1 MNFSP
6 VHTLSP
12 RDPALQALADLP
24 IEVPFH
30 SIIGQKIGGAVEN
43 GSDAVVSYAS
53 SHLDGV
59 SPELVVRSGHGVCK
73 NRDAQREVIRI
84 LHLELQCEKRMN
96 ESRSL
101 AQKITSMPGTYA
113 EGRKRVFHNS
123 AAPRENFRMKKTK
136 IVIAGG
142 GFAGLYAAKY
152 LDKHLAWRP
161 DMEVTLVAREN
172 FILFTPMLHEV
183 AAGDLAPADIV
194 NPQRRILRHVHVVE
208 AEVEGVDLSAR
219 KVRCAHGIDRT
230 ELEFEFDHLL
240 LALGSETNFFDN
252 AGIRDWAVTMKN
264 LSDATLLRN
273 RMVAFLEEATLE
285 KDTAARRQWLTF
297 VIAGGGFAGA
307 ETAGAVNDFLRETA
321 KFYHLVGDE
330 EIRVVVIHP
339 GEYLLP
345 ELGEELGRYA
355 ERKMFERRVETI
367 KGARVAS
374 YDGWVVTLN
383 NGLSIPAATL
393 IWTAGVKPSPVVA
406 ALPCPKEKGRI
417 VADEY
422 LQVRGFTG
430 LWTAGD
436 CAAVP
441 DGYETG
447 KFFPPTA
454 QHGMREAIVAAKNI
468 ERTILGQALKPFRYR
483 TMGML
488 ASIGHHTG
496 VASMFGFKFSGFIA
510 WWMWRSVYLMKLPR
524 VVKKL
529 RVLIAWTLDLLF
541 GHDIEQMI
549 TLRDVEELSERWTRI
564 RDRRAA

>member
-1 MNFSP
+1 M
-6 VHTLSP
+6 
-12 RDPALQALADLP
+12 
-24 IEVPFH
+24 
-30 SIIGQKIGGAVEN
+30 
-43 GSDAVVSYAS
+43 
-53 SHLDGV
+53 
-59 SPELVVRSGHGVCK
+59 
-73 NRDAQREVIRI
+73 
-84 LHLELQCEKRMN
+84 
-96 ESRSL
+96 
-101 AQKITSMPGTYA
+101 
-113 EGRKRVFHNS
+113 
-123 AAPRENFRMKKTK
+123 KTK

-152 LDKHLAWRP
+152 LDKHLGRRP
-161 DMEVTLVAREN
+161 DVEVTLIAREN

-183 AAGDLAPADIV
+183 AAGDIAPADIV

-219 KVRCAHGIDRT
+219 KVRCAHGLDRT

-264 LSDATLLRN
+264 LSDAALLRN

-307 ETAGAVNDFLRETA
+307 ETAGAVNDFVRETA
-321 KFYHLVGDE
+321 KFYHGVGNE

-355 ERKMFERRVETI
+355 ERKMLERKVEVI
-367 KGARVAS
+367 KGARVTS
-374 YDGWVVTLN
+374 YDGWVVTLK

-393 IWTAGVKPSPVVA
+393 IWTAGMKPSQVVA

-417 VADEY
+417 VADQY
-422 LQVRGFTG
+422 LQVPGFPG

-447 KFFPPTA
+447 LFFPPTA
-454 QHGMREAIVAAKNI
+454 QHGMREALTAAKNI
-468 ERTILGQALKPFRYR
+468 ERTILGQPLQPFRYR

-510 WWMWRSVYLMKLPR
+510 WAMWRTVYLMKLPR
-524 VVKKL
+524 LVKKL
-529 RVLIAWTLDLLF
+529 RVMMAWTLDLLF
-541 GHDIEQMI
+541 GRDIEQMI
-549 TLRDVEELSERWTRI
+549 TLRDVEELSERWARI